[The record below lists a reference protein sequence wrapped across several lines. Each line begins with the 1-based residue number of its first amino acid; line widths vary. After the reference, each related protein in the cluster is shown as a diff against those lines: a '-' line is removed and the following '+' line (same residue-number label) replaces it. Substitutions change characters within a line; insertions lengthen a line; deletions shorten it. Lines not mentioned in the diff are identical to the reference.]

1 MQKEI
6 KKFLQLATSSKEASL
21 VVADNDKE
29 IERLEQ
35 EASDFGFRKTQ
46 NIREIF
52 NAVRDGEKTYFI
64 LKNEMGNNIYNILA
78 QYPTGQINAY
88 DGKDNLVANPDYQ
101 TGAVLVLI
109 TEENLANIEKSNKSL
124 LRIVGL
130 TWRKQS

>member
-21 VVADNDKE
+21 IVADNDNEFEK
-29 IERLEQ
+29 LEQ
-35 EASDFGFRKTQ
+35 ETSNFGFRKTQ

-52 NAVRDGEKTYFI
+52 NAVRNGEKTYFI
-64 LKNEMGNNIYNILA
+64 LRNEMGNNIYNILV

-88 DGKDNLVANPDYQ
+88 DGKDNLVANPDYR
-101 TGAVLVLI
+101 TGAILVLI
-109 TEENLANIEKSNKSL
+109 TEENLDNIEKSGKSL
-124 LRIVGL
+124 LKLVGL